1 MKKYKNRKDA
11 AKMVVAVLCAACM
24 LTACGNAEADAMEE
38 IAASATETTTESA
51 EVLPTE
57 KPAAE
62 PTEAPAKTVDEGS
75 ATEPVEPVAVTA
87 EPDTKP
93 SAEPVAASAGAA
105 AEAGYTCTEMTQTM
119 YAKSAV
125 NVRDL
130 PGTDGNKI
138 GSLKASEEITV
149 TGKCDQ
155 TGWYRF
161 DLNGATAYVSDKYI
175 VSEKPVANTGSTK
188 TANTGNSNTAAN
200 QYASN
205 TVDDTFGITEEQI
218 ENFMKTHG
226 DGSTGNTGNT
236 VVGNTITGK
245 LSAENDYFD
254 RAAAEQVFASINA
267 ERTAAGIP
275 ALIWSEDLYNIAV
288 QRCYEN
294 DIHAGMRAGTSENLT
309 VGSGCDAATIHQK
322 VHDSEGHRNN
332 YMNSTWA
339 YGAVAVR
346 VLSNTLCGMQLE
358 PYHIAYEVFS
368 AGDNTATNSS
378 VTINTPA
385 QENTEAVAPKT
396 ADENTSASSSNVG
409 WSMTPPTQ
417 EDGLK
422 NWQEQNPD
430 AEVSFGN

>member
-11 AKMVVAVLCAACM
+11 VKTVVAILCAACM

-38 IAASATETTTESA
+38 IAASVTETTTESA

-130 PGTDGNKI
+130 PSTDGKKI
-138 GSLKASEEITV
+138 GSLKASQEITV

-161 DLNGATAYVSDKYI
+161 DWNNTTGYVSDKYI
-175 VSEKPVANTGSTK
+175 VSEKPVSNVAG
-188 TANTGNSNTAAN
+188 TGNSNAAGNTAAATQQN
-200 QYASN
+200 AATPAPAQ
-205 TVDDTFGITEEQI
+205 TTTTGTTDTSGE
-218 ENFMKTHG
+218 
-226 DGSTGNTGNT
+226 
-236 VVGNTITGK
+236 
-245 LSAENDYFD
+245 YFD
-254 RAAAEQVFASINA
+254 RAMAEQVFALVNA
-267 ERTAAGIP
+267 ERVANGIP
-275 ALIWSEDLYNIAV
+275 ALIWSEDMYNIAV

-294 DIHAGMRAGTSENLT
+294 DVHEGVRAGTTENYSEGQQT
-309 VGSGCDAATIHQK
+309 AEEIYQSW
-322 VHDSEGHRNN
+322 HDSPGHHDTYMRPN
-332 YMNSTWA
+332 YVYS
-339 YGAVAVR
+339 AVAVR
-346 VLSNTLCGMQLE
+346 IVPLMGGALGNI
-358 PYHIAYEVFS
+358 HIHYQVF
-368 AGDNTATNSS
+368 DLNNTAADSS
-378 VTINTPA
+378 VTINTLVQDDSVA
-385 QENTEAVAPKT
+385 AAPKT
-396 ADENTSASSSNVG
+396 ADENTDTSSSNVG

-422 NWQEQNPD
+422 KWQEQNPD
-430 AEVSFGN
+430 VEVSFGN

>member
-1 MKKYKNRKDA
+1 MKKCKNRKDA
-11 AKMVVAVLCAACM
+11 VKMVVAVLCAACM

-38 IAASATETTTESA
+38 IAASVTETTTESA

-93 SAEPVAASAGAA
+93 SAEPAAASAGAA

-130 PGTDGNKI
+130 PSTDGKKI
-138 GSLKASEEITV
+138 GSLKASQEITV

-161 DLNGATAYVSDKYI
+161 DWNNTTGYVSDKYI
-175 VSEKPVANTGSTK
+175 VSEKPVSNVA
-188 TANTGNSNTAAN
+188 ATGNSNTAGN

-226 DGSTGNTGNT
+226 DGATGNTT
-236 VVGNTITGK
+236 TTTSK
-245 LSAENDYFD
+245 DAYFD
-254 RAAAEQVFASINA
+254 RAMAEQVFAMVNA
-267 ERTAAGIP
+267 ERSAAGIP
-275 ALIWSEDLYNIAV
+275 ELTWSEDLYNIAME
-288 QRCYEN
+288 RCHEDDGHASVRPGTGEN
-294 DIHAGMRAGTSENLT
+294 CQT
-309 VGSGCDAATIHQK
+309 GSFGDDNANATTIHQNWK
-322 VHDSEGHRNN
+322 NSQGHYDN
-332 YMNSTWA
+332 YMNTM
-339 YGAVAVR
+339 YGTGAVAILR
-346 VLSNTLCGMQLE
+346 IPCNLGGIQLGDGVV
-358 PYHIAYEVFS
+358 AYEVFGVGS
-368 AGDNTATNSS
+368 TAANSS
-378 VTINTPA
+378 VTINTPVQDDSVA
-385 QENTEAVAPKT
+385 AAPKT
-396 ADENTSASSSNVG
+396 ADEYTNASNSNVG

-422 NWQEQNPD
+422 KWQEQNPD
-430 AEVSFGN
+430 VEVSFGN